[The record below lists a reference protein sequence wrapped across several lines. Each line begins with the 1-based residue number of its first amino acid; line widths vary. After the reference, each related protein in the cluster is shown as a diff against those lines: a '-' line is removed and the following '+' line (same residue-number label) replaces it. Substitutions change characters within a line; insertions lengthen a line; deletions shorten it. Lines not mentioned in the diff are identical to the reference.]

1 MLKLDLLC
9 ILLALSTESTQFEPY
24 TVVLMSHHMPS
35 MNLLSGKIA
44 KPKRKLQKMYK
55 DDEKHDLSVLSD
67 VSPLFYTVI
76 FQQR

>member
-9 ILLALSTESTQFEPY
+9 ILLALSTKSIKTEPY
-24 TVVLMSHHMPS
+24 TVDLMSHHMHS

-44 KPKRKLQKMYK
+44 KPKVKLQKMYK
-55 DDEKHDLSVLSD
+55 DNEKHDLRVLND

-76 FQQR
+76 FQQG